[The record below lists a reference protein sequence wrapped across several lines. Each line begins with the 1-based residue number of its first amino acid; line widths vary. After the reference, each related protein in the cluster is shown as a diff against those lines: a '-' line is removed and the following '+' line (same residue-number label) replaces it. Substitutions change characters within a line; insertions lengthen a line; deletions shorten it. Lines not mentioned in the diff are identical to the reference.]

1 MFSFFRKSRKEAKPE
16 PQVTIPA
23 DDEEERKLTA
33 EASKKKTKNE
43 KKPSKDKKVS
53 FKVEPEP
60 VTLPD
65 DAIFMSPSNF
75 GQKDCEHP
83 PVAVPI
89 HENKVS
95 VLPINTVISD
105 SSHETDAI
113 PFQMGKGIFQQEDP
127 PDVFCEAQ
135 EDLQPEH
142 CCPLPNVSTQSSQ
155 PSATVLISEISNRVN
170 GASSPHIFGDKQ
182 PQSLTDPINRESVVS
197 SDVGDV
203 NPKVP
208 RIPDTSCKLPIMVE
222 QREYPEIPPTASFL
236 SEETATSHETP
247 SIEYCLLQFTNGT
260 HKLTL
265 VISSRVV
272 LRANTLFIAHTSNT
286 FQSTSFAY

>member
-1 MFSFFRKSRKEAKPE
+1 MFSFFRKSRKESKPE

-23 DDEEERKLTA
+23 DDEEERKLT

-43 KKPSKDKKVS
+43 KKPNKDKKVS

-65 DAIFMSPSNF
+65 DAILMSPSNF

-95 VLPINTVISD
+95 VLPINTVVSD
-105 SSHETDAI
+105 SSYETDAI
-113 PFQMGKGIFQQEDP
+113 PFQMGNGIFQQEDP

-135 EDLQPEH
+135 EALQPEH
-142 CCPLPNVSTQSSQ
+142 FCPLPNVSTQSSQ
-155 PSATVLISEISNRVN
+155 PSATVLISEIVNQVN
-170 GASSPHIFGDKQ
+170 GASSPHNSGGKQ
-182 PQSLTDPINRESVVS
+182 PQSLTDPTNRESVVS

-208 RIPDTSCKLPIMVE
+208 RRPDTCTLPIMVE
-222 QREYPEIPPTASFL
+222 QRGYPEIPPKASFL

-247 SIEYCLLQFTNGT
+247 SIENCLLQFTNGT